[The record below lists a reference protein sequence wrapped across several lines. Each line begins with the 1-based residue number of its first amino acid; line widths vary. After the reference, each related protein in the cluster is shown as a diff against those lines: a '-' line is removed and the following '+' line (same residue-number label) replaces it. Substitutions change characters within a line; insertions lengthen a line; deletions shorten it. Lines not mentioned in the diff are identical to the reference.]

1 MLYNMLWKMLIQT
14 FRENCMDHIF
24 VFIVFYYVNFTL
36 KTIIELVKKKHI
48 YKKKNDNVLL
58 ETAIKKI

>member
-1 MLYNMLWKMLIQT
+1 MLIQT